1 MLPGAEVVRA
11 HDVVHGRRRP
21 NDCMA
26 WRAKAAVRTSV
37 FMGEVVP
44 FIYHF
49 GLELLFDLGLLF
61 DL

>member
-1 MLPGAEVVRA
+1 MLPVAEVVRA

-21 NDCMA
+21 NGCMA
-26 WRAKAAVRTSV
+26 WRAKAAVRTPV
-37 FMGEVVP
+37 FMAEVVR

-49 GLELLFDLGLLF
+49 SFELLFDLGLLF